1 MKSFYDFYTKLQRI
15 NEENEELN
23 PKVVD
28 SDPQKPNNDM
38 NMDMSNPNP
47 NPNPKDTPLLT
58 DKSKQNDDDEKS
70 NLSPSEGKINYK
82 HINKNLKHISKYLSK
97 FKNIDQEKGEQL
109 EQLIGQITN
118 LVSSFEEPSSEDQE
132 SGEEETPEMDSK
144 QSEAPSGDMNP
155 SSSAGSA
162 DGQDLSSMVGDSQ
175 PTGDTGMS
183 AQPPM

>member
-1 MKSFYDFYTKLQRI
+1 MKSFYDFYTKLQKI

-28 SDPQKPNNDM
+28 SDPQKPNNDI
-38 NMDMSNPNP
+38 NMDMSKGDL
-47 NPNPKDTPLLT
+47 NPKDTPLLT
-58 DKSKQNDDDEKS
+58 DKSKENGDDDKS
-70 NLSPSEGKINYK
+70 NLSPPEGKINYK
-82 HINKNLKHISKYLSK
+82 FINKNLKHISKYLSK

-118 LVSSFEEPSSEDQE
+118 LVSSFQEPSSEDQE

-144 QSEAPSGDMNP
+144 QSEAPAGDMNP

-162 DGQDLSSMVGDSQ
+162 DGQDLSAMVGDSQ

>member
-28 SDPQKPNNDM
+28 SDPQKPNNDI
-38 NMDMSNPNP
+38 NMDMSKGDANPQ
-47 NPNPKDTPLLT
+47 DTPLLT
-58 DKSKQNDDDEKS
+58 DKSKEDGAGDDDKS
-70 NLSPSEGKINYK
+70 NLSPPEGKINYK
-82 HINKNLKHISKYLSK
+82 FINKNLKHISKYLSK

-118 LVSSFEEPSSEDQE
+118 LVGSFEEPSSEDQE